1 MFPLKKVR
9 YLKIFVFQFDE
20 KDAQILICC
29 GCLGDQSDGV
39 NEIIECD
46 GCGVTVHE
54 ACYGV
59 FDSLSL
65 ASTDSVSPTT
75 PWFCEACKA
84 GFTFFLYYSNIK

>member
-1 MFPLKKVR
+1 MFEITVR
-9 YLKIFVFQFDE
+9 LDNKNEFYIITKLFSFQFDQ

-59 FDSLSL
+59 SDSLSL

-84 GFTFFLYYSNIK
+84 GR